1 MAMRFSSSWP
11 LVPNYAASRRVTQGK
26 VMRLVSGGMPYK
38 CSRKTEKS
46 MQLEAQMREKLIAA
60 FLPTRLAIVNESH
73 KHAHHAAMKG
83 AANTGETHFSI
94 AIVSDRFA
102 QRSRVER
109 HRMVHQ
115 VLADELAGPV
125 HALAVKAQA
134 PDELDDGT

>member
-1 MAMRFSSSWP
+1 M
-11 LVPNYAASRRVTQGK
+11 L
-26 VMRLVSGGMPYK
+26 YK
-38 CSRKTEKS
+38 CLRKTEKS

-60 FLPTRLAIVNESH
+60 FLPTQLAIVNESH

-94 AIVSDRFA
+94 SIVSDCFA
-102 QRSRVER
+102 ERSRIER

-134 PDELDDGT
+134 PDELGDGS